1 MRVNARP
8 LLLRLDKESDP
19 LAIPSFP
26 SHNRR
31 RMDAKRSNETSPT
44 APLLLPMPEK
54 TQHYLQS
61 LASDVHQ
68 TYFVKY
74 PPLPVRW
81 GQQITRKRR
90 RSIRLGSYNHQT
102 TEIRI
107 HPLLNS
113 PEIPTFF
120 IQSVIYHEYLHHVLG
135 ASHNRRFHKE
145 ERKFRYFRESKEW
158 IRRHLWLLLGTKR
171 VRPIVMPPPKALPPQ
186 MALF

>member
-1 MRVNARP
+1 METRP
-8 LLLRLDKESDP
+8 LPLGHADQRDYRL
-19 LAIPSFP
+19 A
-26 SHNRR
+26 
-31 RMDAKRSNETSPT
+31 
-44 APLLLPMPEK
+44 
-54 TQHYLQS
+54 S
-61 LASDVHQ
+61 LAAEVHC
-68 TYFVKY
+68 TYFFKY

-81 GQQITRKRR
+81 GQQITRKKR
-90 RSIRLGSYNHQT
+90 RSIRLGSYNHVT

-171 VRPIVMPPPKALPPQ
+171 NRTMTMPPPAAVP
-186 MALF
+186 